1 MVPRQAM
8 LRSVLKWAQA
18 QNLLRKGVNLES
30 AVSTLL
36 GAFYGR
42 YLAGSRIPADFPRW
56 MSDGAVLRSRR

>member
-1 MVPRQAM
+1 M
-8 LRSVLKWAQA
+8 LRAVLKRAQA

-42 YLAGSRIPADFPRW
+42 YLAGSRIPADFPREVVDVGW
-56 MSDGAVLRSRR
+56 RGITK